1 MCLVRPAPTSKP
13 DRMKQATR
21 KQIMDIFCEKLLGN
35 FRCYCNEHQIPEE
48 LDNFA
53 TYLIDQE
60 LIDTS
65 IIRQYAILE
74 SFKDLYPGKETRK
87 THTVELLAGRFNL
100 TPRSIWNVLRK
111 WER

>member
-1 MCLVRPAPTSKP
+1 
-13 DRMKQATR
+13 MKQATR
-21 KQIMDIFCEKLLGN
+21 KQIMDIFCGKLLGN